1 MICTVKPGNTV
12 KETQELQLMREN
24 IWHDAENNTITVS
37 YPVIGDIVL
46 LKYSNELSKPAYRYG
61 KVIKVIED
69 DNGPVRDA
77 VVATR
82 SRRRK
87 EKPGQYAPGPMDHQ
101 LVAVQRLVLLLPKE
115 QQDQLPAEEPG
126 LHVCEETLQVP
137 DHHEDLA
144 TAPPLPPV
152 LQLLPLNVPQTRLWM
167 RLSPWT
173 PRSPPST
180 TSSPRPTVSKST
192 WRSSSTA
199 WIVHC
204 CSPISG
210 NQISVTVIS

>member
-1 MICTVKPGNTV
+1 MLRQVRLSEAGVENEDLGFNAES
-12 KETQELQLMREN
+12 KELRIYFSKILNSSWLHGTKVRLN
-24 IWHDAENNTITVS
+24 II
-37 YPVIGDIVL
+37 
-46 LKYSNELSKPAYRYG
+46 KLSKPAHRYG
-61 KVIKVIED
+61 KVIEVIED
-69 DNGPVRDA
+69 DNGLVRDA

-87 EKPGQYAPGPMDHQ
+87 EKPGQYVPGPVDHQ

-144 TAPPLPPV
+144 TVPPLPPV

-173 PRSPPST
+173 RRSSPST
-180 TSSPRPTVSKST
+180 ASSPRPSVSKST

-199 WIVHC
+199 WTAHC
-204 CSPISG
+204 SSPTYG
-210 NQISVTVIS
+210 NQISVKVIS